1 MMKKL
6 DDNIRKKLIAYL
18 DGELDRKE
26 RSKVAKKLKESALY
40 RKELD
45 SLKKVLALTKVDAA
59 PDLKPV
65 MWSVPSRR
73 RIFWWPWVVAPAAV
87 TVAIIGFLIFGGKAI
102 FEESPREDE
111 LVMIDG
117 DTLSR
122 DEGMQLI
129 TLIMMEDEELKEV
142 MHDYTERKPTD
153 IYNELMG
160 LDEEEEEVLIF
171 LLEEKML
178 ELKRS

>member
-1 MMKKL
+1 MKKI
-6 DDNIRKKLIAYL
+6 DTETREKLIAFL
-18 DGELDRKE
+18 DGELDVKE

-40 RKELD
+40 RRELD
-45 SLKKVLALTKVDAA
+45 SLKQVLALTKVDTA

-65 MWSVPSRR
+65 MWSVPSRP
-73 RIFWWPWVVAPAAV
+73 RIRWWRWVVAPAAV
-87 TVAIIGFLIFGGKAI
+87 TVAIIGFLVFGGKTL
-102 FEESPREDE
+102 FEGAREAE
-111 LVMIDG
+111 FVMING

-122 DEGMQLI
+122 DEGIQLI
-129 TLIMMEDEELKEV
+129 TLIMSEDEELREV
-142 MHDYTERKPTD
+142 MLDYTERKPTD